1 MNENELYIF
10 LKTLLLTNGNISETE
25 ISKKAGISQQNFNR
39 KLKAGT
45 LKFLEVKRILDALG
59 YTVYIEKDGK
69 QTEVK

>member
-1 MNENELYIF
+1 MTEKELYLF
-10 LKTLLLTNGNISETE
+10 LKTLLLANGNISETE
-25 ISKKAGISQQNFNR
+25 ISKKIGSSQTNFNR

-45 LKFLEVKRILDALG
+45 LKFLEVKKILDALG